1 MKLLKYIGNILGTPV
16 SIDKLISQAEVITFE
31 GRKAIKK
38 VFTSEVGIIKWLPLA
53 LLLRPVYPFTLDPR
67 ERFKRELNFFNLGA
81 SGKWSSFSTPRVL
94 SVDENALTLIREYVE
109 GDLIDYKENAKMLA
123 AALAEVHSKGYVLGD
138 VKPTNFVVGN
148 ELYIID
154 AEQATQSSSNDHRAW
169 DLLLTTFFMSYLLIR
184 DLPTFKEVLKDFL
197 KGYLDSGGGEEAV
210 KQVASIKLTSLS
222 LLIPLPHLVALG
234 RVLEE
239 LGIT

>member
-81 SGKWSSFSTPRVL
+81 SGKWSSFSPLL
-94 SVDENALTLIREYVE
+94 SCTC
-109 GDLIDYKENAKMLA
+109 
-123 AALAEVHSKGYVLGD
+123 
-138 VKPTNFVVGN
+138 T
-148 ELYIID
+148 
-154 AEQATQSSSNDHRAW
+154 
-169 DLLLTTFFMSYLLIR
+169 
-184 DLPTFKEVLKDFL
+184 
-197 KGYLDSGGGEEAV
+197 
-210 KQVASIKLTSLS
+210 
-222 LLIPLPHLVALG
+222 
-234 RVLEE
+234 
-239 LGIT
+239 